1 MRYAFIQQQA
11 ARLPVRTMCRLLEVH
26 PSGYYA
32 WTAMA
37 GRSSSSSSSL
47 SLLSSPSSSPCQ
59 REARQLQLLESIRLV
74 YQQSA
79 GRYGSPRVHQALKKQ
94 GVICS
99 RRRVAKL
106 MRQAQI
112 RSTRHR
118 RRFQV
123 KTTDSN
129 HRHPLARNLLDRQFA
144 QAAIN
149 QAWVSDITYVATD
162 EGWLYVASV
171 MDLCS
176 RRIIGWATA
185 DHLRAEL
192 ASEALTKA
200 IQQRCPMMADLL
212 HHSDRGVQY
221 ACGQYQALLDR
232 HGITCSMSRSGNC
245 YDNASMESFFKTFKV
260 ELVYQEHY
268 ATRAEA
274 RQSIYSYIEVF
285 YNRQRLH
292 SSLGYRSPAEFEGEL
307 GQK

>member
-1 MRYAFIQQQA
+1 MRYAFIQQHAQ
-11 ARLPVRTMCRLLEVH
+11 RLPVRTMCRLLAVQ

-32 WTAMA
+32 WTT
-37 GRSSSSSSSL
+37 GR
-47 SLLSSPSSSPCQ
+47 SSPCQ
-59 REARQLQLLESIRLV
+59 REARKLQLIESIRLV
-74 YQQSA
+74 HERSG

-99 RRRVAKL
+99 RKRVAKL
-106 MRQAQI
+106 MQQAQV

-118 RRFQV
+118 RFRV

-129 HRHPLARNLLDRQFA
+129 HAHPLAGNLLNRQFE
-144 QAAIN
+144 QEAIN
-149 QAWVSDITYVATD
+149 QAWASDITYVTTD

-176 RRIIGWATA
+176 RRIIGWSTA

-192 ASEALTKA
+192 AEEALSMA
-200 IQQRCPMMADLL
+200 IRERCPAEGLL

-221 ACGQYQALLDR
+221 ACGDYQAVLER
-232 HGITCSMSRSGNC
+232 HGISCSMSRSGNC

-260 ELVYQEHY
+260 ELVYQAHY

-274 RQSIYSYIEVF
+274 RRSIHAYIEVF

-292 SSLGYRSPAEFEGEL
+292 SSLGYCSPAEYEAEL
-307 GQK
+307 GQKRTRRAHT

>member
-1 MRYAFIQQQA
+1 MRYAFIQRHA
-11 ARLPVRTMCRLLEVH
+11 GHLPVRATCRLLGVR

-32 WTAMA
+32 WT
-37 GRSSSSSSSL
+37 RRR
-47 SLLSSPSSSPCQ
+47 PPCRRAA
-59 REARQLQLLESIRLV
+59 RELQLIESIRLV
-74 YQQSA
+74 HQQSQ
-79 GRYGSPRVHQALKKQ
+79 GRYGSPRVHQALKKR

-99 RRRVAKL
+99 RKRVAEL

-118 RRFQV
+118 RFRV
-123 KTTDSN
+123 KTTDPN
-129 HRHPLARNLLDRQFA
+129 HGHPPAQNLLDRKFGRE
-144 QAAIN
+144 AIN
-149 QAWVSDITYVATD
+149 QAWVGDITYVATD
-162 EGWLYVASV
+162 QGWLYVASV

-176 RRIIGWATA
+176 RRIIGWSTA

-192 ASEALTKA
+192 AEAALSMA
-200 IQQRCPMMADLL
+200 IRERCPAEGLL

-221 ACGQYQALLDR
+221 ACGGYQAILER

-268 ATRAEA
+268 ATREEA
-274 RQSIYSYIEVF
+274 RRSIHSYIEVF

-292 SSLGYRSPAEFEGEL
+292 SSLGYRSPAEYEAEL

>member
-1 MRYAFIQQQA
+1 
-11 ARLPVRTMCRLLEVH
+11 MCRLLAVQ

-32 WTAMA
+32 WTQRKPC
-37 GRSSSSSSSL
+37 GRGRG
-47 SLLSSPSSSPCQ
+47 
-59 REARQLQLLESIRLV
+59 REAQTLQLIESIRLV
-74 YQQSA
+74 HQRSD

-94 GVICS
+94 GVVCS
-99 RRRVAKL
+99 RKRVATL

-118 RRFQV
+118 QRFRIR
-123 KTTDSN
+123 TTDSN
-129 HRHPLARNLLDRQFA
+129 HEHPLSANLLNRQFA
-144 QAAIN
+144 REQLN

-176 RRIIGWATA
+176 RRIIGWSTA

-192 ASEALTKA
+192 VTEALTKA
-200 IQQRCPMMADLL
+200 IQQRCPTTEDLL

-221 ACGQYQALLDR
+221 ACGQYQAMLAQ
-232 HGITCSMSRSGNC
+232 HGITCSMSRRGNC

-274 RQSIYSYIEVF
+274 RRSIYSYIEVF

-292 SSLGYRSPAEFEGEL
+292 SSLGYRSPAEYEAEL

>member
-11 ARLPVRTMCRLLEVH
+11 ARLPVRTMCRLLAVH

-32 WTAMA
+32 WTKR
-37 GRSSSSSSSL
+37 RSR
-47 SLLSSPSSSPCQ
+47 PCQ
-59 REARQLQLLESIRLV
+59 RQAQQLQLIESIRLV
-74 YQQSA
+74 HQQSQ
-79 GRYGSPRVHQALKKQ
+79 GRYGSPRVHKALRKQ
-94 GVICS
+94 GVVCS
-99 RRRVAKL
+99 RKRVAQL
-106 MRQAQI
+106 MQQAQI

-118 RRFQV
+118 RFRV
-123 KTTDSN
+123 RTTDSN
-129 HRHPLARNLLDRQFA
+129 HEHPLAANLLDRQFE
-144 QAAIN
+144 QETIN

-185 DHLRAEL
+185 EHLRAEL
-192 ASEALTKA
+192 VTEALTKA
-200 IQQRCPMMADLL
+200 IQQRCPTTEDLL

-221 ACGQYQALLDR
+221 ACGQYQAVLAQ
-232 HGITCSMSRSGNC
+232 HGITCSMSRRGNC

-268 ATRAEA
+268 ATREEA
-274 RQSIYSYIEVF
+274 RKSIYSYIEVF

-292 SSLGYRSPAEFEGEL
+292 SSLGYRSPAEYEAEL

>member
-11 ARLPVRTMCRLLEVH
+11 AKLPVRTMCRLLAVH

-32 WTAMA
+32 WRGTATA
-37 GRSSSSSSSL
+37 TATAAAAAARRE
-47 SLLSSPSSSPCQ
+47 PPCQ
-59 REARQLQLLESIRLV
+59 REARQLQLLESIRRV
-74 YQQSA
+74 HEQSG

-94 GVICS
+94 GVVCS
-99 RRRVAKL
+99 RKRVAKL
-106 MRQAQI
+106 MQQAHI

-118 RRFQV
+118 RFRV
-123 KTTDSN
+123 RTTDSN
-129 HRHPLARNLLDRQFA
+129 HEHPLVANLLDRQFE
-144 QAAIN
+144 QETIN
-149 QAWVSDITYVATD
+149 QTWVSDITYVATD

-176 RRIIGWATA
+176 RRIIGWSTA
-185 DHLRAEL
+185 AHLRAEL
-192 ASEALTKA
+192 VTEALTKA
-200 IQQRCPMMADLL
+200 IEQRCPTTTEDLL

-221 ACGQYQALLDR
+221 ACGQYQAMLAQ
-232 HGITCSMSRSGNC
+232 HGITCSMSRRGNC

-274 RQSIYSYIEVF
+274 RKSIYSYIEVF

-292 SSLGYRSPAEFEGEL
+292 SSLGYRSPVEYEAEL

>member
-1 MRYAFIQQQA
+1 MRYAFIQRQA
-11 ARLPVRTMCRLLEVH
+11 AQLPVRTMCRLLDVH

-32 WTAMA
+32 WTTT
-37 GRSSSSSSSL
+37 GRL
-47 SLLSSPSSSPCQ
+47 SPPCQ
-59 REARQLQLLESIRLV
+59 REARQLQLTESIRLV
-74 YQQSA
+74 HERS
-79 GRYGSPRVHQALKKQ
+79 GGTYGSPRVHQALKKQ

-99 RRRVAKL
+99 RKRVAKL

-118 RRFQV
+118 RFRV
-123 KTTDSN
+123 RTTDSN
-129 HRHPLARNLLDRQFA
+129 HEHPLAQNLLDRQFE
-144 QAAIN
+144 QETIN

-162 EGWLYVASV
+162 QGWLYVASV

-185 DHLRAEL
+185 EHLRAEL
-192 ASEALTKA
+192 ATEALIKA
-200 IQQRCPMMADLL
+200 IRQRCPTEGLL

-221 ACGQYQALLDR
+221 ACGEYQALLAR

-274 RQSIYSYIEVF
+274 GTSIHSYIEVF

-292 SSLGYRSPAEFEGEL
+292 SSLGYRSPAEYEAEL
-307 GQK
+307 GQQRTRRAHS

>member
-1 MRYAFIQQQA
+1 
-11 ARLPVRTMCRLLEVH
+11 MCRMLEVQ

-32 WTAMA
+32 WTQHCD
-37 GRSSSSSSSL
+37 
-47 SLLSSPSSSPCQ
+47 PCG
-59 REARQLQLLESIRLV
+59 REAAQLQLVESIRLV
-74 YQQSA
+74 HERSGGA
-79 GRYGSPRVHQALKKQ
+79 YGSPRVHQALRKQ
-94 GVICS
+94 GMTCS
-99 RRRVAKL
+99 RKRVATL

-118 RRFQV
+118 RFRV

-129 HRHPLARNLLDRQFA
+129 HGHAVAANLLDRQFEPEQIDQVWA
-144 QAAIN
+144 
-149 QAWVSDITYVATD
+149 SDITYVATD

-192 ASEALTKA
+192 AEEALMKA
-200 IQQRCPMMADLL
+200 IQMRCPRDGLL

-221 ACGQYQALLDR
+221 ACVAYQAILAR

-260 ELVYQEHY
+260 ELVYQERY
-268 ATRAEA
+268 ATREEA
-274 RQSIYSYIEVF
+274 KRSIHSYIEVF

-292 SSLGYRSPAEFEGEL
+292 SSLGYRSPAEYEAQL
-307 GQK
+307 G